1 MSGGTTHREDVDG
14 NGDYVFDVDTTY
26 ATDGENEL
34 IVSISYRDRWNQGRQ
49 TAVRLP
55 VTIANPL
62 RVDAWNQE
70 RYVVPAVA
78 DQSPVTATYQLR
90 HAAELT
96 ATVLRGGEPIR
107 PLADNHHQ
115 QTVVWRQGEP

>member
-34 IVSISYRDRWNQGRQ
+34 IVSISYRARWNQRPQ

-62 RVDAWNQE
+62 RVDPWNQQ
-70 RYVVPAVA
+70 RYVVPAAA
-78 DQSPVTATYQLR
+78 DERSEEA
-90 HAAELT
+90 
-96 ATVLRGGEPIR
+96 RGGEQCVSKGQPTGA
-107 PLADNHHQ
+107 PH
-115 QTVVWRQGEP
+115 

>member
-78 DQSPVTATYQLR
+78 DESTVTATYQLS

-96 ATVLRGGEPIR
+96 ANVVRGGEPIR
-107 PLADNHHQ
+107 SEEHTSELQSLMRSSYA
-115 QTVVWRQGEP
+115 

>member
-1 MSGGTTHREDVDG
+1 MIGGTTLREDVDD

-62 RVDAWNQE
+62 RVDAWNPE

-78 DQSPVTATYQLR
+78 AEAQVTATYPLR
-90 HAAELT
+90 PAAELT
-96 ATVLRGGEPIR
+96 PNVVRGGETHR
-107 PLADNHHQ
+107 PPAAQ
-115 QTVVWRQGEP
+115 QN

>member
-34 IVSISYRDRWNQGRQ
+34 IVSISYRDCWNQGRQ

-78 DQSPVTATYQLR
+78 DESTVTATYQLR

-96 ATVLRGGEPIR
+96 ATVVQIGRASCRERVCPY
-107 PLADNHHQ
+107 
-115 QTVVWRQGEP
+115 V